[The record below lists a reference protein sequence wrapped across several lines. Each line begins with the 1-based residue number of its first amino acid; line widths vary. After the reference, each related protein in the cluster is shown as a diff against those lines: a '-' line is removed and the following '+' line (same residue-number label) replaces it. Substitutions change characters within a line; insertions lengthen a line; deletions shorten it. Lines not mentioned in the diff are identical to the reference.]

1 MLDMEDM
8 VDEEDMLD
16 MLDMKDMD
24 EIVTGDIIGNYY
36 FLCDL
41 LDSAAR
47 PLLPSCSMP
56 SAA

>member
-1 MLDMEDM
+1 MEDM
-8 VDEEDMLD
+8 VDMLDKEDMLD
-16 MLDMKDMD
+16 ME

-47 PLLPSCSMP
+47 PLLPSYSMP